1 VIDLLGMIVIFAD
14 ELFDVDDKRPFG
26 FKFWLSVVVWLV
38 SLGFLMTAIVFALV
52 LLPMLKSDIWWVI
65 AIVDSL
71 PIVFSFYTGKRVILW
86 AYAIINNIKSHT

>member
-1 VIDLLGMIVIFAD
+1 MIVIFAD
-14 ELFDVDDKRPFG
+14 ELFDVDDKKPFS
-26 FKFWLSVVVWLV
+26 FKFWLSVIVWLV
-38 SLGFLMTAIVFALV
+38 SLVFLMTAIIFALA

-71 PIVFSFYTGKRVILW
+71 LIVFSFYTGKRVILW